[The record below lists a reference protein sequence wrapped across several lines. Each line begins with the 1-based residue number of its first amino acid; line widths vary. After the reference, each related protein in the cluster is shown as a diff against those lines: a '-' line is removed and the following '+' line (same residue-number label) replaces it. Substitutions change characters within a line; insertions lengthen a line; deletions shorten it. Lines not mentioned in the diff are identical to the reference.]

1 MYLKSLFITVVVCSA
16 TMVNAQTC
24 DITEAGFG
32 ADLGAEKFYNIKCR
46 MNH

>member
-24 DITEAGFG
+24 DITEEG
-32 ADLGAEKFYNIKCR
+32 IK
-46 MNH
+46 MPLKK